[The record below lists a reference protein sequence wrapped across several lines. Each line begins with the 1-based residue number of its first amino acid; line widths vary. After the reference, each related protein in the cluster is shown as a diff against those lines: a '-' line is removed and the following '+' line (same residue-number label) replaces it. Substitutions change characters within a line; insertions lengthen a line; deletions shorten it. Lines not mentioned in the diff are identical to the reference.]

1 MLVGALV
8 QLEEAVV
15 HVLLQLQGVLDGLQ
29 HRPPLSLGG
38 RVYTLGVH
46 HEFSMNAYISTL

>member
-46 HEFSMNAYISTL
+46 HEFSMNSYISTL